1 MRKLSARARWA
12 VPAGVVTAVGVGIA
26 ASAVASAAEP
36 PPPPTTAPQ
45 LIAAVQRAAAKPLGP
60 LTATVQEI
68 ANLGLPALPQGGPL
82 GGQQGPAAMTNP
94 LAGTTTVSCGT
105 AAPHP

>member
-36 PPPPTTAPQ
+36 ALPPRTVAQ
-45 LIAAVQRAAAKPLGP
+45 LITEVQQAAGKPLGP

-68 ANLGLPALPQGGPL
+68 ANLGPARLPQGGAL
-82 GGQQGPAAMTNP
+82 GGQSGPAA
-94 LAGTTTVSCGT
+94 
-105 AAPHP
+105 